1 MGYDK
6 EKIRQIRGLI
16 LFVAGIVLLLL
27 YSGNVLKGLGVLL
40 DILVPFLAGG
50 AIAFVLNIPMRAIEE
65 KLLGRWKG
73 RWANRIKRPL
83 CLFLSIVLIVAILAF
98 VIIMVVPKLQE
109 TVVLLGVQVP
119 VFAKELLTKLEEM
132 ASSDPALLEKLN
144 ELEKVK
150 IDWNALFDKAGGF
163 LATGMGSVLNSAV
176 VVASSIIGGVVNAF
190 IAIVFAIYILAQ
202 KEKLSDQGHRILSA
216 YLPAGVC
223 SEVERVLSLLYRN
236 FSNFISGQCL
246 EAVILGTMFVV
257 AMTIL
262 RFPYALLIGV
272 LIAFLAL
279 IPIVGAF
286 VGCFLGT
293 LLLLMNDPVQAVGFV
308 VLFLVLQQIEGNL
321 IYPHVVGGSVGLP
334 SLWVLVA
341 VSVGGSLFGIVGM
354 LCFIPL
360 VSTGY
365 TLLRENVNARN
376 QKKRASEKK
385 ETAPEEKEPAAK
397 GKEITSEEKE
407 TAPEKQEPIPE
418 KQAAPQGS
426 RRRRGRK

>member
-27 YSGNVLKGLGVLL
+27 YSGSVLKGLGVLL

-73 RWANRIKRPL
+73 KWANRIKRPL
-83 CLFLSIVLIVAILAF
+83 SLFLSIVLIVAILAF

-119 VFAKELLTKLEEM
+119 VFAKELLAKLEEM

-236 FSNFISGQCL
+236 FSSFISGQCL

-286 VGCFLGT
+286 VGCFLGA

-385 ETAPEEKEPAAK
+385 ETAPEKKEPAAK
-397 GKEITSEEKE
+397 EKEITSEK
-407 TAPEKQEPIPE
+407 K
-418 KQAAPQGS
+418 AAPQGS
-426 RRRRGRK
+426 RRSRGRK

>member
-27 YSGNVLKGLGVLL
+27 YSGSVLKGLGVLL

-73 RWANRIKRPL
+73 KWANRIKRPL
-83 CLFLSIVLIVAILAF
+83 SLFLSIVLIVAILAF

-119 VFAKELLTKLEEM
+119 VFAKELLAKLEEM

-286 VGCFLGT
+286 VGCFLGA

-385 ETAPEEKEPAAK
+385 ETAPEKK
-397 GKEITSEEKE
+397 
-407 TAPEKQEPIPE
+407 EPIPE
-418 KQAAPQGS
+418 KQAAPQGG
-426 RRRRGRK
+426 RRSRGRK

>member
-27 YSGNVLKGLGVLL
+27 YSGSVLKGLGVLL

-73 RWANRIKRPL
+73 KWANRIKRPL

-119 VFAKELLTKLEEM
+119 VFAKELLAKLEEM

-286 VGCFLGT
+286 VGCFLGA

-376 QKKRASEKK
+376 QKKRASEKR
-385 ETAPEEKEPAAK
+385 ETAPENKEPAAK
-397 GKEITSEEKE
+397 EKEITSEKREPASEK
-407 TAPEKQEPIPE
+407 KV
-418 KQAAPQGS
+418 APQGG
-426 RRRRGRK
+426 RRSRGRK

>member
-73 RWANRIKRPL
+73 KWANRIKRPL

-119 VFAKELLTKLEEM
+119 VFAKELLAKLEEM

-286 VGCFLGT
+286 VGCFLGA

-397 GKEITSEEKE
+397 EKEITSEKREPASEK
-407 TAPEKQEPIPE
+407 K
-418 KQAAPQGS
+418 AAPQGG
-426 RRRRGRK
+426 RRSRGRK

>member
-73 RWANRIKRPL
+73 KWANRIKRPL

-216 YLPAGVC
+216 YLPAGGC

-286 VGCFLGT
+286 VGCFLGA

-385 ETAPEEKEPAAK
+385 ETAPEKKEPAAK
-397 GKEITSEEKE
+397 EKEITSEKREPASEK
-407 TAPEKQEPIPE
+407 K
-418 KQAAPQGS
+418 AAPQGG
-426 RRRRGRK
+426 RRSRGRK

>member
-73 RWANRIKRPL
+73 KWANRIKRPL

-119 VFAKELLTKLEEM
+119 VFAKELLAKLEEM

-286 VGCFLGT
+286 VGCFLGA

-385 ETAPEEKEPAAK
+385 ETAPEKK
-397 GKEITSEEKE
+397 
-407 TAPEKQEPIPE
+407 EPIPE
-418 KQAAPQGS
+418 KQAAPQGG
-426 RRRRGRK
+426 RRSRGRK

>member
-27 YSGNVLKGLGVLL
+27 YSGSVLKGLGVLL

-73 RWANRIKRPL
+73 KWANRIKRPL

-286 VGCFLGT
+286 VGCFLGA

-385 ETAPEEKEPAAK
+385 ETAPEKKEPAAK
-397 GKEITSEEKE
+397 GKETTSEK
-407 TAPEKQEPIPE
+407 K
-418 KQAAPQGS
+418 AAPQGS
-426 RRRRGRK
+426 RRSRGRK

>member
-27 YSGNVLKGLGVLL
+27 YSGSVLKGLGVLL

-73 RWANRIKRPL
+73 KWANRIKRPL

-223 SEVERVLSLLYRN
+223 SKVERVLSLLYRN

-286 VGCFLGT
+286 VGCFLGA

-397 GKEITSEEKE
+397 GKETTSEK
-407 TAPEKQEPIPE
+407 K
-418 KQAAPQGS
+418 AAPQGS
-426 RRRRGRK
+426 RRSQGRK

>member
-73 RWANRIKRPL
+73 KWANRIKRPL

-119 VFAKELLTKLEEM
+119 VFAKELLAKLEEM

-202 KEKLSDQGHRILSA
+202 KENLSDQGHRILSA

-286 VGCFLGT
+286 VGCFLGA

-385 ETAPEEKEPAAK
+385 ETAPEKKEPAAK
-397 GKEITSEEKE
+397 EKEITSEKREPASEK
-407 TAPEKQEPIPE
+407 K
-418 KQAAPQGS
+418 AAPQGS
-426 RRRRGRK
+426 RRSRGRK

>member
-83 CLFLSIVLIVAILAF
+83 SLFLSIVLIVAILAF

-246 EAVILGTMFVV
+246 EAVILGTMFVT

-286 VGCFLGT
+286 VGCFLGA

-385 ETAPEEKEPAAK
+385 ETAPEKK
-397 GKEITSEEKE
+397 
-407 TAPEKQEPIPE
+407 EPIPE
-418 KQAAPQGS
+418 KQAAPQGG
-426 RRRRGRK
+426 RRSRGRK

>member
-73 RWANRIKRPL
+73 KWANRIKRPL

-286 VGCFLGT
+286 VGCFLGA

-385 ETAPEEKEPAAK
+385 ETAPEKKEPAAK

>member
-73 RWANRIKRPL
+73 KWANRIKRPL
-83 CLFLSIVLIVAILAF
+83 SLFLSIVLIVAILAF

-286 VGCFLGT
+286 VGCFLGA

-385 ETAPEEKEPAAK
+385 ETAPEKK
-397 GKEITSEEKE
+397 
-407 TAPEKQEPIPE
+407 EPIPE
-418 KQAAPQGS
+418 KQAAPQGG
-426 RRRRGRK
+426 RRSRGRK

>member
-73 RWANRIKRPL
+73 KWANRIKRPL

-119 VFAKELLTKLEEM
+119 VFAKELLAKLEEM

-286 VGCFLGT
+286 VGCFLGA

-376 QKKRASEKK
+376 QKKRAPEKR
-385 ETAPEEKEPAAK
+385 ETASEEKEPAAK
-397 GKEITSEEKE
+397 GKEITSEKREPASEK
-407 TAPEKQEPIPE
+407 K
-418 KQAAPQGS
+418 AAPQGS
-426 RRRRGRK
+426 RRSRGRK

>member
-73 RWANRIKRPL
+73 KWANRIKRPL

-286 VGCFLGT
+286 VGCFLGA

-397 GKEITSEEKE
+397 EKEITSEKREPASEK
-407 TAPEKQEPIPE
+407 K
-418 KQAAPQGS
+418 AAPQGS
-426 RRRRGRK
+426 RRSRGRK

>member
-73 RWANRIKRPL
+73 KWANRIKRPL

-150 IDWNALFDKAGGF
+150 IDWNALFDKVGGF

-246 EAVILGTMFVV
+246 EAVILGTMFVT

-286 VGCFLGT
+286 VGCFLGA

-385 ETAPEEKEPAAK
+385 ETAPEKKEPAAK
-397 GKEITSEEKE
+397 EKEITSEKREPASEK
-407 TAPEKQEPIPE
+407 K
-418 KQAAPQGS
+418 AAPQGG
-426 RRRRGRK
+426 RRSRGRK

>member
-73 RWANRIKRPL
+73 KWANRIKRPL

-119 VFAKELLTKLEEM
+119 VFAKELLAKLEEM

-286 VGCFLGT
+286 VGCFLGA

-385 ETAPEEKEPAAK
+385 ETAPEEKEP
-397 GKEITSEEKE
+397 
-407 TAPEKQEPIPE
+407 IPE
-418 KQAAPQGS
+418 KQAAPQGG
-426 RRRRGRK
+426 RRSRGRK

>member
-65 KLLGRWKG
+65 KLLGWWKG

-83 CLFLSIVLIVAILAF
+83 SLFLSIVLIVAILAF

-216 YLPAGVC
+216 YLPVGVC

-246 EAVILGTMFVV
+246 EAVILGTMFVA
-257 AMTIL
+257 AMIVL

-286 VGCFLGT
+286 VGCFLGA

-385 ETAPEEKEPAAK
+385 ETAPEKKES
-397 GKEITSEEKE
+397 TSG
-407 TAPEKQEPIPE
+407 KQEQVSE
-418 KQAAPQGS
+418 KKAAPQGG
-426 RRRRGRK
+426 RRSRGRK

>member
-27 YSGNVLKGLGVLL
+27 YSGSVLKGLGVLL

-73 RWANRIKRPL
+73 KWANRIKRPL
-83 CLFLSIVLIVAILAF
+83 SLFLSIVLIVAILAF

-119 VFAKELLTKLEEM
+119 VFAKELLAKLEEM

-176 VVASSIIGGVVNAF
+176 VVASSIIGGVVNVF

-286 VGCFLGT
+286 VGCFLGA

-385 ETAPEEKEPAAK
+385 ETAPEKKEPAAK
-397 GKEITSEEKE
+397 EKEITSEK
-407 TAPEKQEPIPE
+407 K
-418 KQAAPQGS
+418 AAPQGS
-426 RRRRGRK
+426 RRSRGRK

>member
-27 YSGNVLKGLGVLL
+27 YSGSVLKGLGVLL

-73 RWANRIKRPL
+73 KWANRIKRPL

-202 KEKLSDQGHRILSA
+202 KENLSDQGHRILSA

-286 VGCFLGT
+286 VGCFLGA

-385 ETAPEEKEPAAK
+385 ETAPEKKEPAAK
-397 GKEITSEEKE
+397 EKEITSEKREPASEK
-407 TAPEKQEPIPE
+407 K
-418 KQAAPQGS
+418 AAPQGG
-426 RRRRGRK
+426 RRSRGRK

>member
-73 RWANRIKRPL
+73 KWANRIKRPL

-223 SEVERVLSLLYRN
+223 SEVERVLLLLYRN

-286 VGCFLGT
+286 VGCFLGA

-376 QKKRASEKK
+376 QKKRAPEKK
-385 ETAPEEKEPAAK
+385 EAVSEEKEPAAK
-397 GKEITSEEKE
+397 EKEITSEKREPASEK
-407 TAPEKQEPIPE
+407 KV
-418 KQAAPQGS
+418 APQGG
-426 RRRRGRK
+426 RRSRGRK

>member
-73 RWANRIKRPL
+73 KWANRIKRPL
-83 CLFLSIVLIVAILAF
+83 SLFLSIVLIVAILAF

-119 VFAKELLTKLEEM
+119 VFAKELLAKLEEM
-132 ASSDPALLEKLN
+132 ASSNPALLEKLN

-246 EAVILGTMFVV
+246 EAVILGTMFVA

-286 VGCFLGT
+286 VGCFLGA

-385 ETAPEEKEPAAK
+385 ETASEEKEPAAK
-397 GKEITSEEKE
+397 GKEIASEK
-407 TAPEKQEPIPE
+407 K
-418 KQAAPQGS
+418 AAPQRS
-426 RRRRGRK
+426 RRSRGRK

>member
-27 YSGNVLKGLGVLL
+27 YSGNVLKGLGVLI

-73 RWANRIKRPL
+73 KWANRIKRPL
-83 CLFLSIVLIVAILAF
+83 SLFLSIVLIVAILAF

-109 TVVLLGVQVP
+109 TVVLLGVQIP
-119 VFAKELLTKLEEM
+119 VFAKELLARLEEM

-150 IDWNALFDKAGGF
+150 IDWNTLFDKAGGF

-202 KEKLSDQGHRILSA
+202 KERLSDQGHRILSA

-246 EAVILGTMFVV
+246 EAVILGTMFVA
-257 AMTIL
+257 AMTVL

-286 VGCFLGT
+286 VGCFLGA

-376 QKKRASEKK
+376 QKKRASEKGEAVPK
-385 ETAPEEKEPAAK
+385 EKEPAA
-397 GKEITSEEKE
+397 EEKE
-407 TAPEKQEPIPE
+407 NVPKEKETSSE
-418 KQAAPQGS
+418 KKAATQGS
-426 RRRRGRK
+426 RRSRGRK

>member
-73 RWANRIKRPL
+73 KWANRIKRPL
-83 CLFLSIVLIVAILAF
+83 SLFLSIVLIVAILAF

-119 VFAKELLTKLEEM
+119 VFAKELLAKLEEM

-246 EAVILGTMFVV
+246 EAVILGTMFVA

-286 VGCFLGT
+286 VGCFLGA

-385 ETAPEEKEPAAK
+385 ETAPEKKEPAAK
-397 GKEITSEEKE
+397 EKEITSEK
-407 TAPEKQEPIPE
+407 K
-418 KQAAPQGS
+418 AAPQGS
-426 RRRRGRK
+426 RRSQGRK

>member
-6 EKIRQIRGLI
+6 EKLRQIRGLI

-73 RWANRIKRPL
+73 KWANRIKRPL
-83 CLFLSIVLIVAILAF
+83 SLFLSIVLIVAILAF

-286 VGCFLGT
+286 VGCFLGA

-385 ETAPEEKEPAAK
+385 ETAPEKK
-397 GKEITSEEKE
+397 
-407 TAPEKQEPIPE
+407 EPIPE
-418 KQAAPQGS
+418 KQAAPQGG
-426 RRRRGRK
+426 RRSRGRK

>member
-73 RWANRIKRPL
+73 KWANRIKRPL

-286 VGCFLGT
+286 VGCFLGA

-365 TLLRENVNARN
+365 TLLRENVNVRN

-397 GKEITSEEKE
+397 EKE
-407 TAPEKQEPIPE
+407 TAPEEKEPASE
-418 KQAAPQGS
+418 KKAAPQGG
-426 RRRRGRK
+426 RRSRGRK

>member
-73 RWANRIKRPL
+73 KWANRIKRPL

-119 VFAKELLTKLEEM
+119 VFAKELLAKLEEM

-286 VGCFLGT
+286 VGCFLGA

-385 ETAPEEKEPAAK
+385 ETAPEKKEPAAK
-397 GKEITSEEKE
+397 GKETTSEK
-407 TAPEKQEPIPE
+407 K
-418 KQAAPQGS
+418 AAPQGS
-426 RRRRGRK
+426 RRSRERK

>member
-83 CLFLSIVLIVAILAF
+83 SLFLSIVLIVAILAF

-119 VFAKELLTKLEEM
+119 VFAKELLAKLEEM

-286 VGCFLGT
+286 VGCFLGA

-385 ETAPEEKEPAAK
+385 ETAPEKK
-397 GKEITSEEKE
+397 
-407 TAPEKQEPIPE
+407 EPIPE

>member
-73 RWANRIKRPL
+73 KWANRIKRPL

-119 VFAKELLTKLEEM
+119 VFAKELLAKLEEM

-286 VGCFLGT
+286 VGCFLGV

-385 ETAPEEKEPAAK
+385 ETAPEKKEPAAK
-397 GKEITSEEKE
+397 EKEITSEK
-407 TAPEKQEPIPE
+407 K
-418 KQAAPQGS
+418 AAPQGS
-426 RRRRGRK
+426 RRSRGRK

>member
-27 YSGNVLKGLGVLL
+27 YSGSVLKGLGVLL

-73 RWANRIKRPL
+73 KWANRIKRPL

-286 VGCFLGT
+286 VGCFLGA

-385 ETAPEEKEPAAK
+385 ETAPEKKEPAAK
-397 GKEITSEEKE
+397 EKEITSEKREPASEK
-407 TAPEKQEPIPE
+407 K
-418 KQAAPQGS
+418 AAPQGG
-426 RRRRGRK
+426 RRSRGRRK

>member
-73 RWANRIKRPL
+73 KWANRIKRPL
-83 CLFLSIVLIVAILAF
+83 SLFLSIVLIVAILAF
-98 VIIMVVPKLQE
+98 VIIMVVPKLQD

-119 VFAKELLTKLEEM
+119 VFAKELLAKLEEM

-246 EAVILGTMFVV
+246 EAVILGTMFVA

-286 VGCFLGT
+286 VGCFLGA

-385 ETAPEEKEPAAK
+385 ETAPEKKEPAAK
-397 GKEITSEEKE
+397 EKEITSEK
-407 TAPEKQEPIPE
+407 K
-418 KQAAPQGS
+418 AAPQGS
-426 RRRRGRK
+426 RRSQGRK

>member
-73 RWANRIKRPL
+73 KWANRIKRPL
-83 CLFLSIVLIVAILAF
+83 SLFLSIVLIVAILAF

-216 YLPAGVC
+216 YLPVGVC

-246 EAVILGTMFVV
+246 EAVILGTMFVA

-286 VGCFLGT
+286 VGCFLGA

-385 ETAPEEKEPAAK
+385 ETAPEKKEPAAK
-397 GKEITSEEKE
+397 GKETTSEERE

>member
-27 YSGNVLKGLGVLL
+27 YSGSVLKGLGVLL

-73 RWANRIKRPL
+73 KWANRIKRPL

-119 VFAKELLTKLEEM
+119 VFAKELLAKLEEM

-286 VGCFLGT
+286 VGCFLGA

-385 ETAPEEKEPAAK
+385 ETAPEKK
-397 GKEITSEEKE
+397 
-407 TAPEKQEPIPE
+407 EPIPE
-418 KQAAPQGS
+418 KQAAPQGG
-426 RRRRGRK
+426 RRSRGRK

>member
-73 RWANRIKRPL
+73 KWANRIKRPL

-119 VFAKELLTKLEEM
+119 VFAKELLAKLEEM

-286 VGCFLGT
+286 VGCFLGA

-385 ETAPEEKEPAAK
+385 ETAPEKKEPAAK
-397 GKEITSEEKE
+397 GKETASEEKKP
-407 TAPEKQEPIPE
+407 ASEK
-418 KQAAPQGS
+418 KAAPQGG
-426 RRRRGRK
+426 RRSRGRK

>member
-16 LFVAGIVLLLL
+16 LLVAGIVLLLL

-73 RWANRIKRPL
+73 KWANRIKRPL

-286 VGCFLGT
+286 VGCFLGA

-385 ETAPEEKEPAAK
+385 ETAPEKK
-397 GKEITSEEKE
+397 
-407 TAPEKQEPIPE
+407 EPIPE
-418 KQAAPQGS
+418 KQAALQGG
-426 RRRRGRK
+426 RRSRGRK

>member
-27 YSGNVLKGLGVLL
+27 YSGSVLKGLGVLL

-73 RWANRIKRPL
+73 KWANRIKRPL
-83 CLFLSIVLIVAILAF
+83 SLFLSIVLIVAILAF

-119 VFAKELLTKLEEM
+119 VFAKELLAKLEEM

-286 VGCFLGT
+286 VGCFLGA

-397 GKEITSEEKE
+397 EKEITSEKREPASEK
-407 TAPEKQEPIPE
+407 K
-418 KQAAPQGS
+418 AAPQGG
-426 RRRRGRK
+426 RRSRGRK

>member
-73 RWANRIKRPL
+73 KWANRIKRPL

-119 VFAKELLTKLEEM
+119 VFAKELLAKLEEM

-286 VGCFLGT
+286 VGCFLGA

-385 ETAPEEKEPAAK
+385 ETAPEKKEPAAK
-397 GKEITSEEKE
+397 EKEITSEK
-407 TAPEKQEPIPE
+407 K
-418 KQAAPQGS
+418 AAPQGS
-426 RRRRGRK
+426 RRSRGRK

>member
-73 RWANRIKRPL
+73 KWANRIKRPL

-119 VFAKELLTKLEEM
+119 VFAKELLAKLEEM

-202 KEKLSDQGHRILSA
+202 KENLSDQGHRILSA

-286 VGCFLGT
+286 VGCFLGA

-385 ETAPEEKEPAAK
+385 ETAPEKKEPAAK
-397 GKEITSEEKE
+397 EKEITSEKREPASEK
-407 TAPEKQEPIPE
+407 K
-418 KQAAPQGS
+418 AAPQGG
-426 RRRRGRK
+426 RRSRGRK

>member
-73 RWANRIKRPL
+73 KWANRIKRPL

-119 VFAKELLTKLEEM
+119 VFAKELLAKLEEM

-202 KEKLSDQGHRILSA
+202 KENLSDQGHRILSA

-286 VGCFLGT
+286 VGCFLGA

-385 ETAPEEKEPAAK
+385 ETAPEKKEPAAK
-397 GKEITSEEKE
+397 EKEIPSEKREPASEK
-407 TAPEKQEPIPE
+407 K
-418 KQAAPQGS
+418 AAPQGG
-426 RRRRGRK
+426 RRSRGRK

>member
-73 RWANRIKRPL
+73 KWANRIKRPL

-119 VFAKELLTKLEEM
+119 VFAKELLAKLEEM

-286 VGCFLGT
+286 VGCFLGA

-308 VLFLVLQQIEGNL
+308 VLFLALQQIEGNL

-397 GKEITSEEKE
+397 EKEITSEKREPASEK
-407 TAPEKQEPIPE
+407 K
-418 KQAAPQGS
+418 AAPQGG
-426 RRRRGRK
+426 RRSRGRK